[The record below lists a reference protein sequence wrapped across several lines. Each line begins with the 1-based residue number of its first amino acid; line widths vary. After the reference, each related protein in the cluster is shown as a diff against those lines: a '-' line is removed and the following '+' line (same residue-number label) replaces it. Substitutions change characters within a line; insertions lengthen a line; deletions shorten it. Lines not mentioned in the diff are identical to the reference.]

1 MKDQYNRQLCAAS
14 INVASRTASVN
25 GSGVD
30 LQGYEAATAIVNVGA
45 WAGNQ
50 GTWAI
55 KLQDSTDNS
64 TFTDV
69 AAGYLVG
76 DNPTMSGYINR
87 AGGAGLEQGY
97 TGGNRYLRAVAT
109 LTGGG
114 TGCVFGVII
123 VRGLKRH
130 GPSH

>member
-14 INVASRTASVN
+14 INTAGRTASVN

-30 LQGYEAATAIVNVGA
+30 LQGYESATAIVHVGA

-55 KLQDSTDNS
+55 TLEDSTDNS
-64 TFTDV
+64 AFTAV

-76 DNPTMSGYINR
+76 SNITLSGYVNR
-87 AGGAGLEQGY
+87 AGGANLEQGY
-97 TGGNRYLRAVAT
+97 VGGNRYLRAVAT

-114 TGCVFGVII
+114 QTATFGVII